1 MLSTTSRPARPQL
14 GPRLHQGRD
23 VQRYRVVVTDFTE
36 SGNDVEVEVFAA
48 AGLPIDLVTADE
60 AGRTGL
66 LAATTGAHAVMV
78 QFAPIDRALIET
90 LTSCRVIARY
100 GVGVDMVDV
109 DAATDMGIPVANVP
123 HYCIDEVSTQTIGF
137 VLDANR
143 RTLPLAAH
151 VRAGRWGTTPPITPP
166 SRLRGQVLGVV
177 GFGAIGSEVARKARA
192 FGLEVVAYDPF
203 AAPDRH
209 PETSFVTLAQLLAQ
223 SDYVSL
229 HCPLTDTTRGLIG
242 RAELAQMKPSAY
254 LLNLSRGPVVDQAAL
269 THALRTGVIQGAA
282 LDVLTTEPP
291 DPADPLLQ
299 LDNVIVT
306 PHIASW
312 SIEAGL
318 ELRRE
323 VAQSVV
329 DALQGREPASVVN
342 RSQLLA
348 RAAAASVTTA
358 R

>member
-1 MLSTTSRPARPQL
+1 
-14 GPRLHQGRD
+14 
-23 VQRYRVVVTDFTE
+23 VTDFTE
-36 SGNDVEVEVFAA
+36 SGHDIESEVFADS
-48 AGLPIDLVTADE
+48 GLPIDLVTAQE
-60 AGRTGL
+60 TGRTGL
-66 LAATTGAHAVMV
+66 LAATAGAHALIV
-78 QFAPIDRALIET
+78 QFARIDRALIQT

-109 DAATDMGIPVANVP
+109 DAATEMGIPVANVP
-123 HYCIDEVSTQTIGF
+123 HYCIDEVSLQTVGF
-137 VLDANR
+137 VLDLNR

-151 VRAGRWGTTPPITPP
+151 VRAGRWGTVPPVTPP
-166 SRLRGQVLGVV
+166 SRLRGQLLGVV

-192 FGLEVVAYDPF
+192 FDPF
-203 AAPDRH
+203 AVPDLH
-209 PETSFVTLAQLLAQ
+209 PGISFVTLAQLLAQ

-229 HCPLTDTTRGLIG
+229 HCPLTDATTGLIG
-242 RAELAQMKPSAY
+242 AAELAQMKPSAY

-269 THALRTGVIQGAA
+269 TEALRTGVIQGAA
-282 LDVLTTEPP
+282 LDVLSTEPP

-312 SIEAGL
+312 SIEAGA

-323 VAQSVV
+323 TAQSVV
-329 DALQGREPASVVN
+329 DALQGNEPTSVVN

-348 RAAAASVTTA
+348 RA
-358 R
+358 RG

>member
-1 MLSTTSRPARPQL
+1 M
-14 GPRLHQGRD
+14 
-23 VQRYRVVVTDFTE
+23 QRYRVVVTDFTE
-36 SGNDVEVEVFAA
+36 SGHDIESEVFADS
-48 AGLPIDLVTADE
+48 GLPIDLVTAQE
-60 AGRTGL
+60 TGRTGL
-66 LAATTGAHAVMV
+66 LAATAGAHALIV
-78 QFAPIDRALIET
+78 QFARIDRALIQT

-109 DAATDMGIPVANVP
+109 DAATEMGIPVANVP
-123 HYCIDEVSTQTIGF
+123 HYCIDEVSLQTVGF
-137 VLDANR
+137 VLDLNR

-151 VRAGRWGTTPPITPP
+151 VRAGRWGTVPPVTPP
-166 SRLRGQVLGVV
+166 SRLRGQLLGVV

-192 FGLEVVAYDPF
+192 FDPF
-203 AAPDRH
+203 AVPDLH
-209 PETSFVTLAQLLAQ
+209 PGISFVTLAQLLAQ

-229 HCPLTDTTRGLIG
+229 HCPLTDATTGLIG
-242 RAELAQMKPSAY
+242 AAELAQMKPSAY

-269 THALRTGVIQGAA
+269 TEALRTGVIQGAA
-282 LDVLTTEPP
+282 LDVLSTEPP

-312 SIEAGL
+312 SIEAGA

-323 VAQSVV
+323 TAQSVV
-329 DALQGREPASVVN
+329 DALQGNEPTSVVN

-348 RAAAASVTTA
+348 RA
-358 R
+358 RG

>member
-1 MLSTTSRPARPQL
+1 VYTF
-14 GPRLHQGRD
+14 
-23 VQRYRVVVTDFTE
+23 RVVVTDLTE
-36 SGNDVEVEVFAA
+36 SGNDVELAVFARS
-48 AGLPIDLVTADE
+48 GLSIELVGAEETSRA
-60 AGRTGL
+60 GL
-66 LAATTGAHAVMV
+66 LAAAAGAHALMV
-78 QFAPIDRALIET
+78 QFAKIDRTLIDT

-123 HYCIDEVSTQTIGF
+123 HYCIDEVSLQTIAF
-137 VLDANR
+137 VLDLNR

-151 VRAGRWGTTPPITPP
+151 VRAGRWGAAAPVTPP

-192 FGLEVVAYDPF
+192 LGLEVLAYDPF
-203 AAPDRH
+203 AVPDRH
-209 PETSFVTLAQLLAQ
+209 PGISFVPLAQVLAQ
-223 SDYVSL
+223 SDYVTL

-242 RAELAQMKPSAY
+242 AAELAKMKSSAY
-254 LLNLSRGPVVDQAAL
+254 LLNLSRGPVVDQDAL
-269 THALRTGVIQGAA
+269 TEALRTGVIQGAA

-291 DPADPLLQ
+291 DPTDPLLQ

-312 SIEAGL
+312 SVEAGV
-318 ELRRE
+318 ELRRA

-329 DALQGREPASVVN
+329 DALQGRAPESVVN

-348 RAAAASVTTA
+348 RARA
-358 R
+358 

>member
-1 MLSTTSRPARPQL
+1 
-14 GPRLHQGRD
+14 

-36 SGNDVEVEVFAA
+36 PGHDIESEVFANS
-48 AGLPIDLVTADE
+48 GLPIDLVTAE
-60 AGRTGL
+60 ETGRTGL
-66 LAATTGAHAVMV
+66 LAATAGARALIV
-78 QFAPIDRALIET
+78 QFARIDRTLIQT

-100 GVGVDMVDV
+100 GVGVDMVDI

-123 HYCIDEVSTQTIGF
+123 HYCIDEVSLQTVGF
-137 VLDANR
+137 VLDLNR

-151 VRAGRWGTTPPITPP
+151 VRAGRWGTAPPVTPP
-166 SRLRGQVLGVV
+166 SRLRGQLLGVI

-192 FGLEVVAYDPF
+192 LGLEVVAYDPF
-203 AAPDRH
+203 AGPDRY
-209 PETSFVTLAQLLAQ
+209 PGISFVPLAQLLAR
-223 SDYVSL
+223 SDYVTL
-229 HCPLTDTTRGLIG
+229 HCPLTDATRGLIG
-242 RAELAQMKPSAY
+242 AAELAQMKPSAY

-269 THALRTGVIQGAA
+269 TEALRTGVIRGAA
-282 LDVLTTEPP
+282 LDVLSTEPP

-312 SIEAGL
+312 SIEAGA

-342 RSQLLA
+342 RNQLLA
-348 RAAAASVTTA
+348 RE
-358 R
+358 RR

>member
-1 MLSTTSRPARPQL
+1 MAVNVCDYIPVNTVAA
-14 GPRLHQGRD
+14 GPRLHKGRD
-23 VQRYRVVVTDFTE
+23 VLTHRVVVTDLTE
-36 SGNDVEVEVFAA
+36 SGNDIELEIFANS
-48 AGLPIDLVTADE
+48 GLPIELVTAE
-60 AGRTGL
+60 ETGRAGL
-66 LAATTGAHAVMV
+66 LAATAGAHALMV
-78 QFAPIDRALIET
+78 QFAKIDRALIES

-100 GVGVDMVDV
+100 GVGVDMVDIN
-109 DAATDMGIPVANVP
+109 AATDMGIPVANVP
-123 HYCIDEVSTQTIGF
+123 HFCIDEVSSQTIGF
-137 VLDANR
+137 VLDLNR

-151 VRAGRWGTTPPITPP
+151 VRAGRWGTMPPITPP

-177 GFGAIGSEVARKARA
+177 GFGAIGSEVARKAQA

-203 AAPDRH
+203 AVPDRH
-209 PETSFVTLAQLLAQ
+209 PGMSFVPLPQLLAQ
-223 SDYVSL
+223 SDYVTL
-229 HCPLTDTTRGLIG
+229 HCPLTDATRGLIG
-242 RAELAQMKPSAY
+242 AAELAQMKRSAY

-269 THALRTGVIQGAA
+269 TEALRTGVILGAA

-291 DPADPLLQ
+291 DPTDPLLQ

-312 SIEAGL
+312 SIEAGV

-329 DALQGREPASVVN
+329 HALQGREPASVVN

-348 RAAAASVTTA
+348 RAPT
-358 R
+358 